1 MNLQQAADLALK
13 QLDNAGYY
21 LSRYGISN
29 NVNRHNLI
37 AIAFTEKQHLMAE
50 LTRLEMKARMRKHH
64 LEQLTANLSGQADE
78 WIAKAPKVVADPL
91 LKAKSRLAF

>member
-21 LSRYGISN
+21 LSRYGISDK
-29 NVNRHNLI
+29 VNRHNLI

-50 LTRLEMKARMRKHH
+50 ITLLEMKTRMRKHQ
-64 LEQLTANLSGQADE
+64 LEQLRAELSEQADE
-78 WIAKAPKVVADPL
+78 WIAKAPRIVADPL
-91 LKAKSRLAF
+91 LKAKSRLAI